1 IEATLEGDGG
11 VYARA
16 KPGIVVY
23 DLTTSF
29 PEDTK
34 RVAARAAE
42 AGIAWLD
49 AAMSGGAT
57 GADAGTLTLMI
68 GGDETAFERTRAAL
82 EPIARSEGH
91 TSELP
96 SLMR

>member
-1 IEATLEGDGG
+1 MLMSPGEIAAAGAMMIYVVPATPEVESSLEGPDGVFAMTG
-11 VYARA
+11 E
-16 KPGIVVY
+16 GTIIF

-34 RVAARAAE
+34 RVAAQATE
-42 AGIAWLD
+42 HGIAYLD

-68 GGDETAFERTRAAL
+68 GGDAMTTR
-82 EPIARSEGH
+82 
-91 TSELP
+91 
-96 SLMR
+96 